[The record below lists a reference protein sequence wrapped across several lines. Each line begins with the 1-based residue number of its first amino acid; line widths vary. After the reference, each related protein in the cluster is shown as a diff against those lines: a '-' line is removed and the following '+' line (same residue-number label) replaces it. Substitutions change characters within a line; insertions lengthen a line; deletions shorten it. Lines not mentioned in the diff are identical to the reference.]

1 MLMPDEIPTIVRG
14 SRASIP
20 PHMASDGGALSQ
32 AQIMMERLMRREDPH
47 PALKLLTEPPP
58 DEQITLPERVTPGQG
73 DSSSGKDTSSQKSG
87 ASSEGPDKRA
97 PKDRVSPAIRHTRF
111 GRQPT
116 TPPRSGRAVGTHFP
130 RRTLSMT
137 PVVGGRYRRD
147 SEHRAPS
154 SPLSIPYPETRPI
167 RPPSP
172 GNSSSTNTSDVPDA
186 TEEVPSSSRSTKSP
200 RSSIDSPALSPAIE
214 SPVDRTPPRPDNRPP
229 APLVRAFPTN
239 TQQPRRASSND
250 VTASPATG
258 VQRGGGSQ
266 YLYAGRPT
274 PAAASPDGA
283 PERHPP
289 PRSPSGDLD
298 KMQGRAAWS
307 PERRLT
313 SPHGARRAASASGAP
328 APASASASGHFR
340 LPGHT
345 PSGVFLASPAGR
357 VSLNAVSAG
366 PNPRGT
372 LAAKAAFP
380 TNATPIAA
388 TTNALRGPNSMPGRT
403 SSPFSRPANPN
414 APGGIL
420 RGPTGANRPPE
431 PTMIISPSIAQY
443 SSMHGAPGYA

>member
-20 PHMASDGGALSQ
+20 PHMSSDGGALSQ

-47 PALKLLTEPPP
+47 PALKLLTEPPL

-73 DSSSGKDTSSQKSG
+73 DSSSGKDSSSQKSG

-328 APASASASGHFR
+328 PRIRFRVRKLPAARTHPLRSVPSLACG
-340 LPGHT
+340 PGV
-345 PSGVFLASPAGR
+345 PQRGLRGAEPAGDTGR
-357 VSLNAVSAG
+357 QGCVPHQRHPYRRHHQCTPG
-366 PNPRGT
+366 PEFDARADQQPLLTARESQRYRWDPPRPHG
-372 LAAKAAFP
+372 
-380 TNATPIAA
+380 
-388 TTNALRGPNSMPGRT
+388 GQ
-403 SSPFSRPANPN
+403 PAP
-414 APGGIL
+414 
-420 RGPTGANRPPE
+420 
-431 PTMIISPSIAQY
+431 
-443 SSMHGAPGYA
+443 